1 MVQTL
6 FYKLL
11 LGGSMRLLVCFFCLL
26 FVASCSTPVRVAI
39 PNISTPSVTEKLPG
53 KYAIFLQRGGWQL
66 TAEATSWTCTAQE
79 FEVPV
84 DQPYEHSIRKVVR
97 ETFEAV
103 DYVDAAL
110 SPEALANGNYAGQVV
125 IIQSGAD
132 AFFNVRNRFISY
144 VVDSEVRVNT
154 VTSVSLVNGTQ
165 SQFSS
170 SGVGQGQV
178 DLYVGCS
185 VAGDAV
191 SMAAQNAV
199 QTLVNSMS
207 TQLQAALVKPGD

>member
-1 MVQTL
+1 
-6 FYKLL
+6 
-11 LGGSMRLLVCFFCLL
+11 MRLLVCFICSL
-26 FVASCSTPVRVAI
+26 FIASCSTPVHVAT
-39 PNISTPSVTEKLPG
+39 PNISAPSVASKLPG
-53 KYAIFLQRGGWQL
+53 KYAVFLQRGGWQL
-66 TAEATSWTCTAQE
+66 TAEATSWTCNAQE

-84 DQPYEHSIRKVVR
+84 DQPYEHSIRKVAR
-97 ETFEAV
+97 ETFEEV

-110 SPEALANGNYAGQVV
+110 SPEALASGNYAGQLV

-154 VTSVSLVNGTQ
+154 VTSVSFANGTQ
-165 SQFSS
+165 SQFTS

-207 TQLQAALVKPGD
+207 TQLQAALVKSGG